1 MSGDYSRIAFDPARN
16 YSGVLLQQG
25 RPLTDSDWNEEVAAV
40 NRRAQAGT
48 LDTAGPVAVSV
59 VTPDAFKILPGLAIS
74 PGRMYVDGLL
84 ADNRGGGPVAWN
96 TALAE
101 LYGTTALP
109 FVKQPYGRGLAD
121 PPGTGGPYL
130 VYLDVWQRE
139 VTQFEDPDIVE
150 KALGVDTTT
159 RLQTVWQVKLSDPL
173 ASGTTCATAT
183 GLPGPS
189 AGRLTTFTGPVSNPD
204 PCLIPPMGGYKGL
217 ENQLYRIEVHKEGP
231 LGTATFK
238 WSRDN
243 ASVVARVTRIVDSS
257 NFIVDSVGRDSVLRF
272 SDGDWIEITD
282 DWRELNGKAGDLH
295 RIKIGGGVDD
305 ATRTI
310 SVEPAL
316 TIDLGPADALG
327 NLDPTRHARIRRW
340 DQKGKILDQ
349 AGTQYVD
356 LDAGT
361 IGDIVIPA
369 GGTSL
374 QIEDGLLVTFSVDP
388 AGGGFR
394 VGDYWVCAARASDAT
409 IDILTKAPPRGI
421 HHHYAKLAV
430 FTPPSGLQD
439 CRPKP
444 EECCCSITVAP
455 GGDIQGAIDALPEE
469 GGCVCLKAG
478 LHVVPKTVLI
488 GRSNV
493 KLVGE
498 SRGTIVRSAS
508 PGAVLMIGGA
518 TPVQGVDIAT
528 IDFERIATRVIGGV
542 IGQEEPTG
550 VAAVAREGAAGPILA
565 APTNGDPAAP
575 TNGNSGS
582 TAPALSAVIAA
593 SNVRRGTI
601 RDCGARALPAQQSIG
616 IQLANVQEFHVE
628 NCRMQSVAMGIV
640 AAGAQCKALF
650 IDDNV
655 INLGDD
661 STISTFFGIVIQEI
675 SGPCRIGGNVVGG
688 VASGIVVNGTL
699 HDSPQPTA
707 TDVFVV
713 KNVVRCSPV
722 SGGNTDNPVHVF
734 GIDLAAHS
742 GIVAQNM
749 VILPGTSW
757 AHAGIRATGDDL
769 DVIDNQVTP
778 GAAIPATA
786 GAFIGIQVGET
797 GALANDARV
806 AGNIVMG
813 CRIGIAAKSASTV
826 IIESNIVE
834 TASSAGN
841 AGVLLTTVK
850 GGQVQD
856 NRVTGSGLGIS
867 ALNGTANSVTGNTL
881 ANGRIGVAMSNEVAP
896 VIARNRI
903 DAMDT
908 CGISC
913 GPVTGN
919 CEIAENRIASCGFT
933 ANPGVGILVFQ
944 IGGELRIVSNQVMD
958 TGLSPDRKTVAAQ
971 ARGIAGTFVLEASIE
986 DNYVGYTDP
995 TLRPAT
1001 NEDRALTMSCLLEIQ
1016 SPFAANIRDGYPI
1029 QILGNKFTGAGKSAL
1044 IEILE
1049 QVSGQQHMRFER
1061 ISFSNN
1067 WCMHYPPYAAGTPA
1081 SKTAATVVL
1090 FGRIATVMG
1099 NHIKALRPPANV
1111 APFASVNFNG
1121 MPGPFVG
1128 NVTSGAVL
1136 QHTQFPAPETNFNMT
1151 F

>member
-1 MSGDYSRIAFDPARN
+1 MSGDYSRIAFDPTRN

-25 RPLTDSDWNEEVAAV
+25 RVLTDSDWNEGVAAV

-74 PGRMYVDGLL
+74 PGRLYVDGLL
-84 ADNRGGGPVAWN
+84 ADNRGADPAAWN

-101 LYGTTALP
+101 LYGTTAIAY
-109 FVKQPYGRGLAD
+109 VKQPYGRGLAD

-159 RLQTVWQVKLSDPL
+159 RVQTVWQVKLSDQL

-183 GLPGPS
+183 GLPAPS
-189 AGRLTTFTGPVSNPD
+189 GGRLTTATGPVANPD

-217 ENQLYRIEVHKEGP
+217 ENQLYRIEVHKGGP

-243 ASVVARVTRIVDSS
+243 ASVAARVTRLIDSS
-257 NFIVDSVGRDSVLRF
+257 NFIVDSVGKDSVLRF

-282 DWRELNGKAGDLH
+282 DWRELNGRSGDLH
-295 RIKIGGGVDD
+295 RIKVGGGVDD

-310 SVEPAL
+310 TVEPPL

-349 AGTQYVD
+349 VGKTYAD
-356 LDAGT
+356 LDGATSDGA
-361 IGDIVIPA
+361 IVIPA
-369 GGTSL
+369 SGLSL
-374 QIEDGLLVTFSVDP
+374 QIEDGLLVTFSADP
-388 AGGGFR
+388 AGGTFR
-394 VGDYWVCAARASDAT
+394 IGDYWVCASRASDAT

-421 HHHYAKLAV
+421 HHHYAKLAIY
-430 FTPPSGLQD
+430 TPPSGIED
-439 CRPKP
+439 CRPQP
-444 EECCCSITVAP
+444 EGECCCSITVAP
-455 GGDIQGAIDALPEE
+455 GGDIQGAIDALPEA

-478 LHVVPKTVLI
+478 LHIVPKTVTI

-498 SRGTIVRSAS
+498 SRGTIVRSES

-518 TPVQGVDIAT
+518 TPIQGVDVAT
-528 IDFERIATRVIGGV
+528 IDFERVVRVATETGSDGV
-542 IGQEEPTG
+542 SGQIVE
-550 VAAVAREGAAGPILA
+550 VHGAAI
-565 APTNGDPAAP
+565 PTVV
-575 TNGNSGS
+575 
-582 TAPALSAVIAA
+582 AVIAA

-601 RDCGARALPAQQSIG
+601 RDCGARAFPAQQSIG

-628 NCRMQSVAMGIV
+628 NCRMRSIAMGIV

-655 INLGDD
+655 IALG
-661 STISTFFGIVIQEI
+661 SESRESSALGIVIQQI
-675 SGPCRIGGNVVGG
+675 SGPCRIAGNAMDG
-688 VASGIVVNGTL
+688 VASGIVVNGQL
-699 HDSPQPTA
+699 GESPQPTA
-707 TDVFVV
+707 SDMIVAQNMIACVLPPRESTDT
-713 KNVVRCSPV
+713 S
-722 SGGNTDNPVHVF
+722 VHLF

-742 GIVAQNM
+742 GIVSQNM
-749 VILPGTSW
+749 VTLPGGSTF
-757 AHAGIRATGDDL
+757 HTGIRATGDDL
-769 DVIDNQVTP
+769 DVTDNQVTP
-778 GAAIPATA
+778 NPAIPAPT
-786 GAFIGIQVGET
+786 GAFIGIQVGES
-797 GALANDARV
+797 GALTNDARV
-806 AGNIVMG
+806 AGNVVTG
-813 CRIGIAAKSASTV
+813 CKIGITAKSANTV
-826 IIESNIVE
+826 LIESNIVE
-834 TASSAGN
+834 TGSGAAN
-841 AGVLLTTVK
+841 AGIMLAAVK

-856 NRVTGSGLGIS
+856 NRVTGNGIGVFAS
-867 ALNGTANSVTGNTL
+867 NGSANSVTGNTL
-881 ANGRIGVAMSNEVAP
+881 ANGTVGIAVGTEVTP

-903 DAMDT
+903 DAMAAFGIV
-908 CGISC
+908 CGA
-913 GPVTGN
+913 VTGN
-919 CEIAENRIASCGFT
+919 CEIAENRVTSCGFT
-933 ANPGVGILVFQ
+933 ANPGIGILTFQ
-944 IGGELRIVSNQVMD
+944 IGGELRIASNQVMD
-958 TGLSPDRKTVAAQ
+958 TGLSPDRKTVAPQ
-971 ARGIAGTFVLEASIE
+971 ARGIAGTLVLEASIE
-986 DNYVGYTDP
+986 NNYVGYTDP
-995 TLRPAT
+995 TVRPAT
-1001 NEDRALTMSCLLEIQ
+1001 NEDRALTMSCLTEIA

-1044 IEILE
+1044 VEILE

-1061 ISFSNN
+1061 IAFSNN

-1081 SKTAATVVL
+1081 SKSAATVVL
-1090 FGRIATVMG
+1090 FGRIASVMG

-1111 APFASVNFNG
+1111 APFAAMNFNG
-1121 MPGPFVG
+1121 MAGPFVG
-1128 NVTSGAVL
+1128 NVTTGAVL
-1136 QHTQFPAPETNFNMT
+1136 QHAQFPAPQTNFNMT